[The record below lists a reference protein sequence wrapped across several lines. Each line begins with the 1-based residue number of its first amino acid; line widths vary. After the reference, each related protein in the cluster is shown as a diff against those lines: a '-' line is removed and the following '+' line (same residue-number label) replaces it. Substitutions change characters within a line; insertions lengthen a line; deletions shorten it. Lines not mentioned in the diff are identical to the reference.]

1 MPAVLS
7 TSRKVL
13 TTSTSMEEV
22 MSVTGTTNMKSNE
35 VYEVGLFSFFFLVP
49 NMVLAN
55 MNTVEPR

>member
-1 MPAVLS
+1 
-7 TSRKVL
+7 
-13 TTSTSMEEV
+13 

-55 MNTVEPR
+55 MNTVESVNTTTFGPWDLVVLTGWSY